1 MIILPSTLGLML
13 LLLMGRFGLTG
24 ARRLAA
30 LELAGGRW
38 VVLAAL
44 AQAMSIWTHQARF
57 ALLLITGALL
67 LGFCWRNRRRAGL
80 ALATGGVLLNL
91 LVMAANGGAMP
102 ISPRTIQELSG
113 SAFQLG
119 TAFLGAKDIVL
130 ADDQAALALLGDRL
144 LLPGPLRRLA
154 AWSIGDVLL
163 LAGVGRLLWTTM
175 KGTGDDERTLWG
187 GATPP
192 RTRAADLRGGQQ
204 PAFRNAARHGA

>member
-13 LLLMGRFGLTG
+13 LLLVGRFGRAG
-24 ARRLAA
+24 IRRLAA
-30 LELAGGRW
+30 LELTGCRW

-44 AQAMSIWTHQARF
+44 AQGLSVWTHQARLG
-57 ALLLITGALL
+57 LLLLTAALL
-67 LGFCWRNRRRAGL
+67 LGFCWANRRRAGL

-91 LVMAANGGAMP
+91 LVMSANGGVMP
-102 ISPRTIQELSG
+102 ISPATLQAMSG
-113 SAFQLG
+113 VAVESG
-119 TAFLGAKDIVL
+119 TAFLGAKDLVL
-130 ADDQAALALLGDRL
+130 ADDQAAFALLGDRL

-187 GATPP
+187 
-192 RTRAADLRGGQQ
+192 RTAPSRTGAADLRGGQQ
-204 PAFRNAARHGA
+204 PAFR